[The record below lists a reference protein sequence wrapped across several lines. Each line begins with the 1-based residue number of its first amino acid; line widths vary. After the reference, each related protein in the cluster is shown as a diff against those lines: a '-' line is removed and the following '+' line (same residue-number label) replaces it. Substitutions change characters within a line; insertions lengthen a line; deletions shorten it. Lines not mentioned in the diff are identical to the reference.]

1 MKKLA
6 KSRVYVHSKQN
17 EMVVIFKH
25 KTFFPPFKKIIPFD
39 FAAHHFH
46 VIIIII
52 VVADAAAMKV
62 VKMQIVSSG
71 GRIYSNFGFLNSVFQ
86 IQPESNVK
94 FEKCN

>member
-17 EMVVIFKH
+17 EMVVIFEH
-25 KTFFPPFKKIIPFD
+25 KTFFPPFKKIISFD

-46 VIIIII
+46 VIII